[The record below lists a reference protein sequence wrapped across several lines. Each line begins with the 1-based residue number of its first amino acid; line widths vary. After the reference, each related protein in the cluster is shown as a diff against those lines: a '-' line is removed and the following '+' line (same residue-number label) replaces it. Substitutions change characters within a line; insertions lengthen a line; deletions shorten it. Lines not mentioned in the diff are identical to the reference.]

1 MTATLILKLLV
12 YILGAFVSNRIS
24 NKVLIP
30 FEPSLSKSLF
40 LIFVTLLS
48 WIWIGI
54 ILILILFQSIKNSR

>member
-12 YILGAFVSNRIS
+12 YILGAFVSNRVS
-24 NKVLIP
+24 NKVLMP

-54 ILILILFQSIKNSR
+54 VVILILFQSVRNNR